1 MSDTYTAQ
9 AGDTWAGIA
18 FKLWTEETLM
28 HKLIAANALYAPIVV
43 FSGGEVLH
51 VPEIKT
57 SDMKAALPPWR
68 Q

>member
-1 MSDTYTAQ
+1 MSESYTAH

-28 HKLIAANALYAPIVV
+28 HKLIAANPLYASIVV
-43 FSGGEVLH
+43 FEGGEVLR
-51 VPEIKT
+51 VPEIET
-57 SDMKAALPPWR
+57 PDLKAALPPWR

>member
-1 MSDTYTAQ
+1 MPDTYTAH

-28 HKLIAANALYAPIVV
+28 HKLIAANALYADTVV
-43 FSGGEVLH
+43 FDGGEILR
-51 VPEIKT
+51 VPEIEP

>member
-1 MSDTYTAQ
+1 MPDTYTAG

-28 HKLIAANALYAPIVV
+28 HRLIAANPPYADIVV
-43 FSGGEVLH
+43 FEGGEILR
-51 VPEIKT
+51 VPEIGT
-57 SDMKAALPPWR
+57 PDMKAALPPWR

>member
-1 MSDTYTAQ
+1 MPDTYTAG
-9 AGDTWAGIA
+9 AGDTWAGMA

-28 HKLIAANALYAPIVV
+28 HKLMAANPLYAGVVV
-43 FSGGEVLH
+43 FSGGEILR
-51 VPEIKT
+51 VPEIEP